1 MKLLKKSNK
10 REEIICDKINNISKQ
25 DRIKEII
32 NKVAYKIEELDKGT
46 EITVSELWKDE
57 IKNYKFEFDDLFDMN
72 GKILDICK
80 KKNIKLNFDKYDGAC
95 VGLPYDIPFI
105 KE

>member
-32 NKVAYKIEELDKGT
+32 NKVVYKIEELDRGT
-46 EITVSELWKDE
+46 
-57 IKNYKFEFDDLFDMN
+57 
-72 GKILDICK
+72 
-80 KKNIKLNFDKYDGAC
+80 
-95 VGLPYDIPFI
+95 
-105 KE
+105 